1 MRLDT
6 STYIHT
12 PVRACIHAGIQSVTH
27 QLTHSFPPFFFT
39 HAYTHV
45 RRHITYVHTYS
56 KARATLHRLGE
67 LVDVAAEAPVGQ
79 LLRRDQAPRS
89 LEDVLRGVS
98 SLRSD
103 LHTYVRSIH
112 HTQVFRGDDSL
123 SAIQRPYIHTY
134 ICTFSGKLL
143 TTGTCTK
150 CRMCTHTHIHKNS
163 HSIHPPNQPSINPPT
178 THDLHAHL
186 WACGH
191 MPATAL

>member
-1 MRLDT
+1 MFG
-6 STYIHT
+6 
-12 PVRACIHAGIQSVTH
+12 HAFMQEFSQS
-27 QLTHSFPPFFFT
+27 LINSLIPFFLSFSRMRT
-39 HAYTHV
+39 PMCADTL
-45 RRHITYVHTYS
+45 HTYS

-178 THDLHAHL
+178 THYLHAHL
-186 WACGH
+186 RACGH

>member
-1 MRLDT
+1 MQEF
-6 STYIHT
+6 S
-12 PVRACIHAGIQSVTH
+12 QS
-27 QLTHSFPPFFFT
+27 LINSLIPFFLSFSRMRT
-39 HAYTHV
+39 PMCADTL
-45 RRHITYVHTYS
+45 HTYS

-103 LHTYVRSIH
+103 L
-112 HTQVFRGDDSL
+112 
-123 SAIQRPYIHTY
+123 HTY